1 MGRFIKNGWGLS
13 AFLII
18 FFFVLPVGA
27 VFYQSTTLNLANLQH
42 LWQTVLWDYTWNSLR
57 IVAGTLFFSLLF
69 ALPSAW
75 FLSYYQ
81 FPTRKILQWAM
92 CLPLAIP
99 PYLLGYLYTDLLD
112 FTGGVQVFLRQLFH
126 WQSINDYWFPDIRS
140 LWGASFVLALVLY
153 PYIFLLVRLALM
165 EQGEQLQQA
174 GRLLGA
180 NKRKVFFKILLPL
193 TRPAIIAGCA
203 LVAMETLGDFGTVSY
218 FSIPTLTTAIYDTW
232 LGYGDLGSA
241 AQISAFLLLFVF
253 SFLFLEHY
261 NRRKQKIFQR
271 NLNTAPRVKSISKT
285 AQALILIFCWGLV
298 TIGFIAPIGT
308 LLYWAIRNYDH
319 TVFSDFFIYGYHSLL
334 VSCIAAVICVGLA
347 LVLHFYHRLN
357 LQRGKRSQRLSQTYL
372 QLGRLS
378 YAIPGTVLAI
388 GLLIPFTFAE
398 HQLNNLLEYL
408 HLSRV
413 GLVFTGTIVGLVL
426 AYVIRF
432 AAMALSSIETA
443 MQQIPPSLDLASRS
457 LGHSPVKTLQKVH
470 LPLLKGGMITA
481 LLMVFI
487 EAIKE
492 LNASLLLRP
501 FNFDTLV
508 TYVFAYTSDE
518 QLEQAALPALV
529 LIFVGMIPVIWL
541 TYFLLNTKKQKAY
554 DYS

>member
-18 FFFVLPVGA
+18 FFFMLPVGA

-298 TIGFIAPIGT
+298 TIGFIAPVGT